1 MIKEFNDN
9 LKDLEAEREILE
21 RRYFK
26 ITGNGYLV
34 TTKNSMKPLCNKWFL
49 DVCNDWGISY
59 GMAKL
64 WLDV

>member
-9 LKDLEAEREILE
+9 LKDWDAEREILE

-34 TTKNSMKPLCNKWFL
+34 TTKNSMKPLCNK
-49 DVCNDWGISY
+49 
-59 GMAKL
+59 
-64 WLDV
+64 